1 MPRQKDCPHLA
12 FADDLVGQ
20 KRLAGLA
27 LDAAAAAQTTCQKSI
42 CKPCGCTADILW
54 HALCNPDARGA
65 GNSVALSHFN
75 DVEIFENERRARDPG
90 VLDAQFNAVVPGDGA
105 GAGLLGNVRLSYM
118 QAVLVGLAT

>member
-1 MPRQKDCPHLA
+1 MTLSGRSVL
-12 FADDLVGQ
+12 
-20 KRLAGLA
+20 LA
-27 LDAAAAAQTTCQKSI
+27 LPWTLQQQRRQRVRI